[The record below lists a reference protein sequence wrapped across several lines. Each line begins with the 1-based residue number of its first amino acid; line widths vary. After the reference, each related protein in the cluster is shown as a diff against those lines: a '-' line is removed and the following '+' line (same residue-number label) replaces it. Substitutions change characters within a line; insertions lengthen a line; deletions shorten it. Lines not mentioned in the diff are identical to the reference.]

1 MKPKNVVLGVTGSI
15 AAFKAAEIAS
25 LLVKGGCAV
34 DVVMTQ
40 EAEHF
45 ITPLTMQMTARGKVH
60 RSMFEVQD
68 EWDVEHI
75 SLADKADLLLVA
87 PATAQILA
95 KCSAGL
101 ADDLL
106 TCVAL
111 ATRAPILVAPA
122 MNDGMYAH
130 PATQENIA
138 RLKKFGYRFIGPDKG
153 RLACGRDATGRMSSP
168 EAIVKAAL
176 GLLR

>member
-1 MKPKNVVLGVTGSI
+1 MKRKNVILGVTGSI
-15 AAFKAAEIAS
+15 AAFKAAEIAG
-25 LLVKGGCAV
+25 LLVKEGCAV
-34 DVVMTQ
+34 DVVMTR

-45 ITPLTMQMTARGKVH
+45 ITALTMQMTARGKVH

-68 EWDVEHI
+68 EWDVEHV

-87 PATAQILA
+87 PATAQVLA
-95 KCSAGL
+95 KFAAGI

-111 ATRAPILVAPA
+111 ATRAPVLVAPA
-122 MNDGMYAH
+122 MNDAMYTH

-153 RLACGRDATGRMSSP
+153 RLACGRDALGRMSAP
-168 EAIVKAAL
+168 QEIVKTAL
-176 GLLR
+176 GLLK